1 MEYYYG
7 KKLTNREIAMSNR
20 IYVQYF
26 KMEKVEED
34 GTPVK
39 VSGKDKDRIYGW
51 GIWDDEEQ
59 FFDWWFTLDELKKK
73 LNKNNVVDFLNNM
86 GPYSSLGDFA
96 LEKGIYWNGD
106 WISGEELR
114 KIQVFEENDEEND
127 V

>member
-1 MEYYYG
+1 
-7 KKLTNREIAMSNR
+7 MSNR